1 MADIQSNININVDT
15 TAALANLKSLQ
26 REISAFQRSMAQSTA
41 ANAASAKNLQ
51 RNLLSSINAS
61 GQFAASITNV
71 KTSADAFTT
80 ALEKNKL
87 SLGEYFRYAGA
98 SSKTFGKLFT
108 NEFNTI
114 EKVARERVKTLAT
127 QYIKLGREANGA
139 MSAISVRP
147 LMMDMDSLAT
157 KTAIAAQK
165 QQIFNQLLKQGST
178 NLLNFGK
185 NTQWAGRQLMVG
197 FTVPLT
203 MLGTAAA
210 KTFMAMEEQAIKFKR
225 VYGDAFTSTKETN
238 DMLNQLKELS
248 SEFTKYGVA
257 VEKTMEMAANAA
269 AAGKMGADL
278 LAQVNEATRLAVL
291 GNVEQ
296 AQALETTISV
306 TNAFGVASDKLAGK
320 IDFLNAVENQTVTSI
335 EDLTIAIP
343 KAGPVIQQLGGD
355 VEDLAFLL
363 TAMKEGGINASEGA
377 NALKSGLASMINPT
391 EKASKFLAGF
401 GINLKGIV
409 EVNKG
414 DVKSTVVDFA
424 KALDTLDPLNRARAI
439 EQLFGKF
446 QFARISTLFKNV
458 IAEGS
463 QASRVLQMTNASTA
477 ELAILSEREMK
488 RIEDSP
494 MFKFKK
500 AFEDLKVSIAPVGEA
515 FLKAVTPFIEF
526 GTGLLKKFD
535 ELDGGAKS
543 FVIGLTTLLGAIGP
557 IAVMSFG
564 LLANGVAQI
573 IKGFAAVRAVFQR
586 AGASSTT
593 LGQQTDYMTQQQL
606 EAAAVASSLDQTHNK
621 LIQTFSV
628 EKGALDRLTIAYRS
642 AISEQAKFGVAPIA
656 TNIGKGKKPAKYAS
670 GVVSVP
676 GPKGAGDIVPA
687 MLAPG
692 EAVIP
697 ADMVTRYSGLIQ
709 GMVAGNIPGFE
720 KGRYDFGHLGS
731 GKQLSVAD
739 VLKMPGITQR
749 QSVKNP
755 LEALFGID
763 PNALVNLKNA
773 YGVSMDKSVN
783 VKLGNKTGA
792 SIDEA
797 AAQFTGSDI
806 GRRYREMTKLTGDD
820 INDPQTAKEFENYDK
835 AMSARIKE
843 LKASGIKSIV
853 DTEKQL
859 LELPESQRKFTK
871 SLESIDSDVVERI
884 GKDNKRF
891 AASRSKALRTVRDV
905 RIGEGL
911 TAQQKEKIMASPDA
925 SRYLTR
931 AVSSRGDQRRVWI
944 SRQNKSQG
952 GFAEM
957 GFEGGR
963 QSANA
968 FQKGQASVLRSEAAD
983 PVMLQRSKKR
993 NSPHP
998 QAAIDG
1004 RDDARARIAAQT
1016 AEERKAA
1023 GIAKTYGG
1031 NFSPELR
1038 QERKRQQQIQKQSQ
1052 AMAAKARK
1060 EAAVANGLAIKQQI
1074 DAENRLRE
1082 ANQKRQSRRNIA
1094 ARLMPSRGAI
1104 AGGAMGIGSIAMGAS
1119 MIGGPVGDV
1128 ANKVMGPIM
1137 AISGIASAMSM
1148 LPGPIG
1154 IVVAGLGALGYAVYA
1169 FSDNIEKAK
1178 KAGIELA
1185 NSMSMTS
1192 EKLEKLGALTGKVSA
1207 TESRAKSN
1215 QLLLSGLTKKQMS
1228 EGEKLASSEFGMSLL
1243 ADLQNQKKA
1252 GRSGAQIGNNLG
1264 LQLATAITQG
1274 VITSDQAK
1282 SLAAALS
1289 DKMKDHSIQ
1298 IGVEGK
1304 LLSILGFN
1312 DEDLKNNPLQVRLQ
1326 IQEQSMKETLS
1337 GFETALSNMQPTVTP
1352 GGTALM
1358 TLGAAAATAGGAM
1371 AATGVAAI
1379 PGAIVAGV
1387 GAGAMGVA
1395 LVQQNI
1401 AMAENN
1407 KLRAAATQLAVQQVA
1422 ANQGALDSLS
1432 REYDLKIQ
1440 NAKTDKEII
1449 QLQKEKAEA
1458 IKQLNAQNAGQLQQ
1472 LKTAASSMTAT
1483 DFGAAINASVD
1494 TLYKDADSATKTFV
1508 GQTKKDL
1515 GELANSDFKTNL
1527 QIGFASGLMDWST
1540 VNALLS
1546 AAEEDKALEADINL
1560 SINTIGMDKTG
1571 LLTNVV
1577 KNLGGTTSTL
1587 KTNFSFVNENPEE
1600 IDSVINGITY
1610 LQTIKGVGINVDIN
1624 ATSPE
1629 RLNKIGN
1636 AMAELQS
1643 YPDKITKTQ
1652 LQELKAKD
1660 PKTFA
1665 AIYNSWAD
1673 IVGSDDVI
1681 TKNLI
1686 LQITT
1691 VGGDLGLV
1699 NQWANATGRQS
1710 LLRRMDSDDLVKN
1723 YLDEAS
1729 AWMEEKNKTQEE
1741 STKDFGKYDGGGSG
1755 GGTAPENLIAQTNKE
1770 TSLSRMSKTF
1780 SKRGYNT
1787 EFVDMLASASEET
1800 RRQYVNAKGNLTKL
1814 GQALRAA
1821 YDKKILQE
1829 FTTSQQR
1836 LVKGMKAE
1844 EVAKTQLIASG
1855 LDYVTAVEAATRADV
1870 QAAIAAALAI
1880 KNAKLRK
1887 KALDEI
1893 AEALRTV
1900 SKQEKANVWAKQ
1912 KTEQKLSKNDAINQV
1927 NAFNKLVGAGMDV
1940 ARAYELIEDTALA
1953 ASIAQTASTE
1963 EINNY
1968 VKAAEELA
1976 AIQQRARNPLE
1987 VEIENANAQIDV
1999 YSANQTMYQDALSLL
2014 QIEEE
2019 KINEKYNQRI
2029 EALDSIQEAN
2039 ERILEQQRGQLDLA
2053 DAISRGDIAA
2063 AAKSAQEIRA
2073 KAVADSVDTQRK
2085 ALAEGRDAQVNA
2097 LTVLVSG
2104 QSLTMKELSNKIT
2117 ELEQKA
2123 LQVKVDTVDPAAASL
2138 AQQNLDAVIPVA
2150 DSNNASLNLENVD
2163 SGSTESTTP
2172 DPVVKPTKAS
2182 TNWEAINYLKD
2193 TGSPVY
2199 TKIMADIATVDKY
2212 TKILNSPTA
2221 TAAMKASSTRKIAAA
2236 TATKNTA
2243 IAATKAGKYAMGG
2256 IVKPRYFN
2264 FGGFVPSGT
2273 DTVPAMLTP
2282 GEFVIRKSVVKSV
2295 GENNLSA
2302 INKTGTSLGNSVYN
2316 YDIQINVKSESN
2328 ADQIANTVLTQIK
2341 RIDSQRLKGNR
2352 LNAN

>member
-15 TAALANLKSLQ
+15 TAALASLKSLQ

-446 QFARISTLFKNV
+446 QFSRLSTLFQNV

-500 AFEDLKVSIAPVGEA
+500 AFEDLKISIAPVGEA
-515 FLKAVTPFIEF
+515 FLKAITPFIEF

-564 LLANGVAQI
+564 LLANGIAQI

-606 EAAAVASSLDQTHNK
+606 EAAAVASSLDQTHNR

-628 EKGALDRLTIAYRS
+628 EKAALDRLTIAYRS

-656 TNIGKGKKPAKYAS
+656 TNIGKGKRPAKYAS

-676 GPKGAGDIVPA
+676 GPKGAGDIIPA

-697 ADMVTRYSGLIQ
+697 ADMVTKYSGLIQ

-720 KGRYDFGHLGS
+720 KGRYDFAHLGS

-739 VLKMPGITQR
+739 VLQMQGITQR

-763 PNALVNLKNA
+763 PSAMVNLKSA
-773 YGVSMDKSVN
+773 YGMSMDKAVN
-783 VKLGNKTGA
+783 VKLGNKLGA
-792 SIDEA
+792 SVDEV

-806 GRRYREMTKLTGDD
+806 SRRYREMTKLAGDD
-820 INDPQTAKEFENYDK
+820 INDPQLAKEFANYDK
-835 AMSARIKE
+835 AMSEK
-843 LKASGIKSIV
+843 LKDLRASGLQSIV

-859 LELPESQRKFTK
+859 AEMPESQRKFAR
-871 SLESIDSDVVERI
+871 SLESIDNEVVERI
-884 GKDNKRF
+884 AKDNKKF
-891 AASRSKALRTVRDV
+891 ATSRGKALNIVRDV

-911 TAQQKEKIMASPDA
+911 TTQQKQKIMANPDA

-931 AVSSRGDQRRVWI
+931 AVSSKGDARRVWI
-944 SRQNKSQG
+944 SRQNRSQG
-952 GFAEM
+952 GFASI

-963 QSANA
+963 QSAKD
-968 FQKGQASVLRSEAAD
+968 FQRGQESILRNEASD

-998 QAAIDG
+998 QASIDG

-1023 GIAKTYGG
+1023 GISKTYGG

-1060 EAAVANGLAIKQQI
+1060 EAAVANGIAVRQQI

-1082 ANQKRQSRRNIA
+1082 ANQKRQSRRSIA
-1094 ARLMPSRGAI
+1094 ASLKPSRGAV
-1104 AGGAMGIGSIAMGAS
+1104 AGGAMALSSVAMGAS
-1119 MIGGPVGDV
+1119 MVGGPVGDV
-1128 ANKVMGPIM
+1128 ANAIMGPMM
-1137 AISGIASAMSM
+1137 AVSGIASALSM

-1154 IVVAGLGALGYAVYA
+1154 IVAAGLGLVGYAIYA
-1169 FSDNIEKAK
+1169 FNDNLK
-1178 KAGIELA
+1178 KAEEAGIKLA
-1185 NSMSMTS
+1185 ESMSMTS
-1192 EKLEKLGALTGKVSA
+1192 EKMENLGTLTGKVSA
-1207 TESRAKSN
+1207 TESREKSN
-1215 QLLLSGLTKKQMS
+1215 QLLLSGLTKKQLS

-1243 ADLQNQKKA
+1243 SDLQTQKKS
-1252 GRSGAQIGNNLG
+1252 GRSGADIGRNLG

-1274 VITSDQAK
+1274 VITTEQAK

-1304 LLSILGFN
+1304 LLSLLGFN

-1326 IQEQSMKETLS
+1326 IQKESMDETINA
-1337 GFETALSNMQPTVTP
+1337 FEVAMSKIQPTVT
-1352 GGTALM
+1352 
-1358 TLGAAAATAGGAM
+1358 AGGAARM
-1371 AATGVAAI
+1371 TAGAGLVAAGAATAATGVGVI
-1379 PGAIVAGV
+1379 PGAAIALAGV
-1387 GAGAMGVA
+1387 GAMTWS
-1395 LVQQNI
+1395 LIEQNV

-1407 KLRAAATQLAVQQVA
+1407 KLRAAATQLGLQQVA
-1422 ANQGALDSLS
+1422 SNQGTIDSLS
-1432 REYDLKIQ
+1432 REYDIKIQ
-1440 NAKTDKEII
+1440 NAKTDKEK
-1449 QLQKEKAEA
+1449 LKLDKERAEA
-1458 IKQLNAQNAGQLQQ
+1458 LKQMNAQNAQQLQQ
-1472 LKTAASSMTAT
+1472 IRSQAGSMGAKE
-1483 DFGAAINASVD
+1483 FSAAINASVD
-1494 TLYKDADSATKTFV
+1494 SLYKDADAATKVFV
-1508 GQTKKDL
+1508 SEVKKDL
-1515 GELANSDFKTNL
+1515 GELKDSKFKTNL
-1527 QIGFASGLMDWST
+1527 EIGFASGLMDWTT
-1540 VNALLS
+1540 VNALLTA
-1546 AAEEDKALEADINL
+1546 AAEDKTLEAAINL
-1560 SINTIGMDKTG
+1560 SIDTVGMDKTG
-1571 LLTNVV
+1571 LITNVV
-1577 KNLGGTTSTL
+1577 KNLGGTAGTL
-1587 KTNFSFVNENPEE
+1587 KTTFKFVNENPEE
-1600 IDSVINGITY
+1600 VDSVINGITY

-1636 AMAELQS
+1636 AMAELES
-1643 YPDKITKTQ
+1643 YPDTITKTQ

-1665 AIYNSWAD
+1665 AIYNSWAN

-1681 TKNLI
+1681 TKSLI

-1699 NQWANATGRQS
+1699 TQWANATGRQS
-1710 LLRRMDSDDLVKN
+1710 LLRRMDNDKLVES

-1741 STKDFGKYDGGGSG
+1741 ETKDFGKYSGGGSG

-1770 TSLSRMSKTF
+1770 TSLSRMAKIF

-1800 RRQYVNAKGNLTKL
+1800 RKQYVNAKGNLTKL

-1829 FTTSQQR
+1829 FSTSQQR

-1900 SKQEKANVWAKQ
+1900 SKQEKANLWAKQ
-1912 KTEQKLSKNDAINQV
+1912 RTEQKLSKNDAINQV

-1968 VKAAEELA
+1968 VKAANELA

-1987 VEIENANAQIDV
+1987 VDIENANAQIDV

-2104 QSLTMKELSNKIT
+2104 QSLTMKELSDKIT
-2117 ELEQKA
+2117 ELEQKS
-2123 LQVKVDTVDPAAASL
+2123 LQVKVDTIDPKAAEL
-2138 AQQNLDAVIPVA
+2138 AQQKLDATIPTSE
-2150 DSNNASLNLENVD
+2150 SNSAQLNLENLD
-2163 SGSTESTTP
+2163 SGNNDSNSTPTP
-2172 DPVVKPTKAS
+2172 QKPTKSS

-2193 TGSPVY
+2193 SGSPVY
-2199 TKIMADIATVDKY
+2199 KEIMEDIATVNKY
-2212 TKILNSPTA
+2212 TAILNSPTA
-2221 TAAMKASSTRKIAAA
+2221 TPAMKASSARKIAAA
-2236 TATKNTA
+2236 TAEKNTA
-2243 IAATKAGKYAMGG
+2243 IANTKAGKYAMGG

-2282 GEFVIRKSVVKSV
+2282 GEFVIRKSVVKSI